1 MKEFR
6 PTPIYKNHSSV
17 DTSPYMHQYPKGH
30 LLGNK
35 GPVPK
40 NRDFISVS
48 LSVSLSLTL
57 SLCLSLW
64 PAAASA
70 LVCGPPRLPR

>member
-6 PTPIYKNHSSV
+6 QTPIYKNHSSV

-40 NRDFISVS
+40 NRDLGLINVLVNALSTLTLRLVSSVS
-48 LSVSLSLTL
+48 LI
-57 SLCLSLW
+57 
-64 PAAASA
+64 
-70 LVCGPPRLPR
+70 